1 MPPSIPPRRNEPGA
15 HAAPEQGPQPPRPP
29 AAPPRRSTQGPHGGP
44 SRPHITRQ
52 GPESPRRPLEHG
64 QPPRTSSSRPHAQRA
79 AHLRPPDGPPSQ
91 TLPGERLPSS
101 RDVAPRKTRRF
112 PWRRLRLVALAL
124 FAALVVAAVAANAWV
139 EHRIT
144 TVDALSGAANTPG
157 QTYLIVGSDSREGWM
172 DDGTEGARTD
182 TIMVMHQPVH
192 GPTAL
197 ISIPRDSYV
206 EIPGHDPN
214 KINAAFALGGPQ
226 LLVQT
231 VEQLTGLT
239 IDRYVE
245 VGFMGVE
252 NVVNSLGGVEL
263 CYDADV
269 NDPYSTLVWQAGCH
283 QADGTTALAFSRMRY
298 ADPLGDIGRT
308 QRQQQVVSA
317 VAKKA
322 VSPSVFLNPFKAKR
336 VADAGLGSFRVSEG
350 THSIDL
356 ARMAKVFNAA
366 RGADAVTGTPPIA
379 SLDYR
384 VDGVG
389 SCVLLDPE
397 TIGEFWAQIGAGT
410 YAPGTKV
417 GGLA

>member
-1 MPPSIPPRRNEPGA
+1 M
-15 HAAPEQGPQPPRPP
+15 
-29 AAPPRRSTQGPHGGP
+29 
-44 SRPHITRQ
+44 
-52 GPESPRRPLEHG
+52 
-64 QPPRTSSSRPHAQRA
+64 
-79 AHLRPPDGPPSQ
+79 
-91 TLPGERLPSS
+91 
-101 RDVAPRKTRRF
+101 
-112 PWRRLRLVALAL
+112 
-124 FAALVVAAVAANAWV
+124 VVSAVAINVWV

-144 TVDALSGAANTPG
+144 TVDALSGGANTPG
-157 QTYLIVGSDSREGWM
+157 QTYLIVGSDSRDGWM
-172 DDGTEGARTD
+172 DDGTVGARTD
-182 TIMVMHQPVH
+182 TIMVMHQPVN

-206 EIPGHDPN
+206 DIPGYGQN
-214 KINAAFALGGPQ
+214 KINAAFAFGGPQ

-245 VGFMGVE
+245 VGFLGVE
-252 NVVNSLGGVEL
+252 NVVNGLGGVEL

-283 QADGTTALAFSRMRY
+283 QTDGATTLAFSRMRY

-322 VSPSVFLNPFKAKR
+322 ISPSTFLNPLKTKR
-336 VADAGLGSFRVSEG
+336 VTEAGLDSFRVSSG
-350 THSIDL
+350 THALDL
-356 ARMAKVFNAA
+356 ARMAMVFNAA
-366 RGADAVTGTPPIA
+366 KGADAVTGTPPIS

-389 SCVLLDPE
+389 SCVLLNPD
-397 TIGEFWAQIGAGT
+397 TIGEFWAQIAAGT
-410 YAPGTKV
+410 YAPGSKV
-417 GGLA
+417 GGAG